1 MTTRRN
7 FLAGAAAF
15 AAAGS
20 WPAGISAWANQK
32 IQLGIQLYTVREDLA
47 KDFEGTLKKLHQI
60 GLRMVQSNLTMAGRP
75 APQLRKLYD
84 SFGFT
89 WESIHASG
97 AGLRDTPQ
105 ATIEQARAVGIKDIT
120 CSSPLYPTDPKAMQ
134 AGPPLDDWKR
144 NADVFNK
151 IGAMCKAAG
160 MSFGFHNHS
169 REFKVVDGVPAFDT
183 LLAYT
188 DPSLV
193 NFEMD
198 IGWVRAAGADPVAY
212 LTKYPKR
219 FTALHIKD
227 LTGEGI
233 PNTNNKMNSAIIGTG
248 LIKWDEVLAAA
259 RKAAVS
265 HAYLEIEEP
274 YNPSP
279 LGMVEASF
287 KFLKGK
293 I

>member
-1 MTTRRN
+1 MTTRRS
-7 FLAGAAAF
+7 FLAGATAAM
-15 AAAGS
+15 AATGV
-20 WPAGISAWANQK
+20 PAWAVEK
-32 IQLGIQLYTVREDLA
+32 MQLGIQLYTVRDDLA
-47 KDFEGTLKKLHQI
+47 KDFEGTLKQLHEI
-60 GLRMVQSNLTMAGRP
+60 GLRVVQSNLVMAGRP
-75 APQLRKLYD
+75 APQLRKIYD

-89 WESIHASG
+89 WDSIHASG
-97 AGLRDTPQ
+97 PALRDTPQ
-105 ATIEQARAVGIKDIT
+105 ATIEQAKAVGIKNIT
-120 CSSPLYPTDPKAMQ
+120 CSSPLYPADPKVMA
-134 AGPPLDDWKR
+134 AGPSADDWKR

-169 REFKVVDGVPAFDT
+169 REFKTIDGVPAFDM

-198 IGWVRAAGADPVAY
+198 IGWVRASGADPAAY
-212 LTKYPKR
+212 LTKFPKR

-227 LTGEGI
+227 LTPEGI
-233 PNTNNKMNSAIIGTG
+233 PNTNNKMNSAIIGKGMVNWTA
-248 LIKWDEVLAAA
+248 VLAAA
-259 RKAAVS
+259 RKSAVTR
-265 HAYLEIEEP
+265 AYLEIEEP

-279 LGMVEASF
+279 LGMVKASYE
-287 KFLKGK
+287 FLKGK

>member
-1 MTTRRN
+1 MTTRRS
-7 FLAGAAAF
+7 FLAGATAAM
-15 AAAGS
+15 AAAGV
-20 WPAGISAWANQK
+20 PAWAVEK
-32 IQLGIQLYTVREDLA
+32 MQLGIQLYTVRDDLA
-47 KDFEGTLKKLHQI
+47 KDFEGTLKQLHEI
-60 GLRMVQSNLTMAGRP
+60 GLRVVQSNLVMAGRP
-75 APQLRKLYD
+75 APQLRKIYD

-89 WESIHASG
+89 WDSIHASG
-97 AGLRDTPQ
+97 PALRDTPQ
-105 ATIEQARAVGIKDIT
+105 ATIEQAKAVGIKNIT
-120 CSSPLYPTDPKAMQ
+120 CSSPLYPADPKVMA
-134 AGPPLDDWKR
+134 AGPSADDWKR

-169 REFKVVDGVPAFDT
+169 REFKTIDGVPAFDM

-198 IGWVRAAGADPVAY
+198 IGWVRASGADPAAY
-212 LTKYPKR
+212 LTKFPKR

-227 LTGEGI
+227 LTPEGI
-233 PNTNNKMNSAIIGTG
+233 PNTNNKMNSAIIGKGMVNWTA
-248 LIKWDEVLAAA
+248 VLAAA
-259 RKAAVS
+259 RKSAVTR
-265 HAYLEIEEP
+265 AYLEIEEP

-279 LGMVEASF
+279 LGMVKASYE
-287 KFLKGK
+287 FLKGK

>member
-15 AAAGS
+15 AAATGG
-20 WPAGISAWANQK
+20 PALTPSWANQK
-32 IQLGIQLYTVREDLA
+32 IQLGIQLYTVRADLA
-47 KDFEGTLKKLHQI
+47 KDYEGTLKKLHDI
-60 GLRMVQSNLTMAGRP
+60 GLRIVQANLVMAGKP
-75 APQLRKLYD
+75 AADQRKLYD

-89 WESIHASG
+89 WDSIHASG
-97 AGLRDTPQ
+97 PALRDTPQ
-105 ATIEQARAVGIKDIT
+105 ATIDQARAVGIKDIT
-120 CSSPLYPTDPKAMQ
+120 CSSPLYPTDPKVMA

-160 MSFGFHNHS
+160 MTFGFHNHS
-169 REFKVVDGVPAFDT
+169 REFKVIDGIPAFDT

-198 IGWVRAAGADPVAY
+198 IGWVRASGADPAAY
-212 LTKYPKR
+212 FAKYPKR

-248 LIKWDEVLAAA
+248 LIDWTAVLAAA

-265 HAYLEIEEP
+265 RAYLEIEEP

-287 KFLKGK
+287 NFLKGK

>member
-15 AAAGS
+15 AAASGG
-20 WPAGISAWANQK
+20 PAWANQK
-32 IQLGIQLYTVREDLA
+32 IQLGIQLYTVRDDLA
-47 KDFEGTLKKLHQI
+47 KDFEGTLKKVHDI
-60 GLRMVQSNLTMAGRP
+60 GLRVVQSNLVMNGRQ
-75 APQLRKLYD
+75 ALELRKIYD

-89 WESIHASG
+89 WDSIHASG
-97 AGLRDTPQ
+97 PALRDTAQ
-105 ATIEQARAVGIKDIT
+105 ATVDQARAVGIKNIT
-120 CSSPLYPTDPKAMQ
+120 CSSPLYPTDRATLM
-134 AGPPLDDWKR
+134 AGAPLDDWKR
-144 NADVFNK
+144 NADTFNK
-151 IGAMCKAAG
+151 VGALCKAAG
-160 MSFGFHNHS
+160 MTFAFHNHS
-169 REFKVVDGVPAFDT
+169 LEFKTIDGVPVFDT

-193 NFEMD
+193 SMEMD
-198 IGWVRAAGADPVAY
+198 IGWVLASGADPVAY

-227 LTGEGI
+227 LTSEGI
-233 PNTNNKMNSAIIGTG
+233 PNTNNKMKSATIGTG
-248 LIKWDEVLAAA
+248 LVDWKATLAAA

-265 HAYLEIEEP
+265 RAYLEIEEP

-287 KFLKGK
+287 KYLKGK

>member
-15 AAAGS
+15 AAASGA
-20 WPAGISAWANQK
+20 PAWANQK
-32 IQLGIQLYTVREDLA
+32 IQLGIQLYTVRDDLA
-47 KDFEGTLKKLHQI
+47 KDFEGTLKKVHDI
-60 GLRMVQSNLTMAGRP
+60 GLRVVQSNLVMAGRP
-75 APQLRKLYD
+75 APELRKIYD
-84 SFGFT
+84 GFGFV
-89 WESIHASG
+89 WDSIHASG
-97 AGLRDTPQ
+97 AALRDTPQ
-105 ATIEQARAVGIKDIT
+105 ATIDQTRAVGIKDVT
-120 CSSPLYPTDPKAMQ
+120 CSSPLYPTDPKIMA
-134 AGPPLDDWKR
+134 AGPSLDDWKR

-151 IGAMCKAAG
+151 IGALCKAAG
-160 MSFGFHNHS
+160 MTFGFHNHS
-169 REFKVVDGVPAFDT
+169 REFKTIAGVAAFDT

-188 DPSLV
+188 DPALV

-198 IGWVRAAGADPVAY
+198 VGWVQASGTDPVAY

-248 LIKWDEVLAAA
+248 LVNWTSVLAAA

-265 HAYLEIEEP
+265 RAYLEIEEP

-287 KFLKGK
+287 NYLKGK

>member
-1 MTTRRN
+1 MTTRRS
-7 FLAGAAAF
+7 FLAGTAAAM
-15 AAAGS
+15 AATAC
-20 WPAGISAWANQK
+20 PAWANQK
-32 IQLGIQLYTVREDLA
+32 IELGIQLYTVRDDLA
-47 KDFEGTLKKLHQI
+47 KDFEGTLKQVKDI
-60 GLRMVQSNLTMAGRP
+60 GLRVVQSNLTMNGRD
-75 APQLRKLYD
+75 AKQLRKIYD

-89 WESIHASG
+89 WDSVHASG
-97 AGLRDTPQ
+97 PALRDTAQQTVDQ
-105 ATIEQARAVGIKDIT
+105 AKAVGIKNVT
-120 CSSPLYPTDPKAMQ
+120 CSFPLYPTDRNILI
-134 AGPPLDDWKR
+134 AGAPIDDWKR
-144 NADVFNK
+144 NADTFNK

-160 MSFGFHNHS
+160 MTFAFHNHS
-169 REFKVVDGVPAFDT
+169 IEFKTIEGVPVYDT

-193 NFEMD
+193 NMEMD
-198 IGWVRAAGADPVAY
+198 IGWVQAGGADPAAY

-233 PNTNNKMNSAIIGTG
+233 PNTNNKMNSAIIGKG
-248 LIKWDEVLAAA
+248 LVKWTPVLAAA

-265 HAYLEIEEP
+265 RAYLEIEEP

-279 LGMVEASF
+279 LGMVKASYE
-287 KFLKGK
+287 FLKGK

>member
-1 MTTRRN
+1 MTTRRS
-7 FLAGAAAF
+7 FLAGATAAM
-15 AAAGS
+15 AAAGV
-20 WPAGISAWANQK
+20 PAWAVEK
-32 IQLGIQLYTVREDLA
+32 RQLGIQLYTVRDDLA
-47 KDFEGTLKKLHQI
+47 KDFEGTLKQLHEI
-60 GLRMVQSNLTMAGRP
+60 GLRVVQSNLVMAGRP
-75 APQLRKLYD
+75 APQLRKIYD

-89 WESIHASG
+89 WDSIHASG
-97 AGLRDTPQ
+97 PALRDTPQ
-105 ATIEQARAVGIKDIT
+105 ATIEQAKAVGIKNIT
-120 CSSPLYPTDPKAMQ
+120 CSSPLYPADPKVMA
-134 AGPPLDDWKR
+134 AGPSADDWKR

-169 REFKVVDGVPAFDT
+169 REFKTIDGVPAFDM

-198 IGWVRAAGADPVAY
+198 IGWVRASGADPAAY
-212 LTKYPKR
+212 LTKFPKR

-227 LTGEGI
+227 LTPEGI
-233 PNTNNKMNSAIIGTG
+233 PNTNNKMNSAIIGKGMVNWTA
-248 LIKWDEVLAAA
+248 VLAAA
-259 RKAAVS
+259 RKSAVTR
-265 HAYLEIEEP
+265 AYLEIEEP

-279 LGMVEASF
+279 LGMVKASYE
-287 KFLKGK
+287 FLKGK

>member
-15 AAAGS
+15 AAASGG
-20 WPAGISAWANQK
+20 PAWANQK
-32 IQLGIQLYTVREDLA
+32 IQLGIQLYTVRDDLA
-47 KDFEGTLKKLHQI
+47 KDFEGTLKKVHDI
-60 GLRMVQSNLTMAGRP
+60 GLRVVQSNLVMNGRQ
-75 APQLRKLYD
+75 ALELRKIYD

-89 WESIHASG
+89 WDSIHASG
-97 AGLRDTPQ
+97 PALRDTAQ
-105 ATIEQARAVGIKDIT
+105 ATVDQSRAVGIKNIT
-120 CSSPLYPTDPKAMQ
+120 CSFPLYPTDRAILM
-134 AGPPLDDWKR
+134 AGAPLDDWKR
-144 NADVFNK
+144 NADTFNK
-151 IGAMCKAAG
+151 VGALCKAAG
-160 MSFGFHNHS
+160 MTFAFHNHS
-169 REFKVVDGVPAFDT
+169 LEFKTIDGVPVFDT

-188 DPSLV
+188 DPPLV
-193 NFEMD
+193 SMEMD
-198 IGWVRAAGADPVAY
+198 IGWVLASGADPVAY

-219 FTALHIKD
+219 FTAVHIKD
-227 LTGEGI
+227 LTSESI

-248 LIKWDEVLAAA
+248 LVDWKATLAAA

-265 HAYLEIEEP
+265 RAYLEIEEP

-287 KFLKGK
+287 KYLKGK

>member
-15 AAAGS
+15 AAASGG
-20 WPAGISAWANQK
+20 PAWANQK
-32 IQLGIQLYTVREDLA
+32 IQLGIQLYTVRDDLA
-47 KDFEGTLKKLHQI
+47 KDFEGTLKKVHDI
-60 GLRMVQSNLTMAGRP
+60 GLRVVQSNLVMNGRQ
-75 APQLRKLYD
+75 APELRKIYD

-89 WESIHASG
+89 WDSIHASG
-97 AGLRDTPQ
+97 PALRDTAQ
-105 ATIEQARAVGIKDIT
+105 ATVDQARAVGIKNIT
-120 CSSPLYPTDPKAMQ
+120 CSFPLYPTDRAILM
-134 AGPPLDDWKR
+134 AGAPLDDWKR
-144 NADVFNK
+144 NADTFNK
-151 IGAMCKAAG
+151 VGALCKAAG
-160 MSFGFHNHS
+160 MTFAFHNHS
-169 REFKVVDGVPAFDT
+169 LEFKTIDGVPVFDT

-193 NFEMD
+193 SMEMD
-198 IGWVRAAGADPVAY
+198 IGWVRASGADPVAY
-212 LTKYPKR
+212 LTKYPRR

-227 LTGEGI
+227 LTSEGI
-233 PNTNNKMNSAIIGTG
+233 PNTNNKMNSATIGTG
-248 LIKWDEVLAAA
+248 LVDWKATLAAA

-265 HAYLEIEEP
+265 RAYLEIEEP

-287 KFLKGK
+287 NYLKGK

>member
-15 AAAGS
+15 AAASGG
-20 WPAGISAWANQK
+20 PAWANQK
-32 IQLGIQLYTVREDLA
+32 IQLGIQLYTVRDDLA
-47 KDFEGTLKKLHQI
+47 KDFEGTLKKVHDI
-60 GLRMVQSNLTMAGRP
+60 GLRVVQSNLVMNGRQ
-75 APQLRKLYD
+75 APELRKNYD

-89 WESIHASG
+89 WDSIHASG
-97 AGLRDTPQ
+97 PALRDTAQ
-105 ATIEQARAVGIKDIT
+105 ATVDQARAVGIKNIT
-120 CSSPLYPTDPKAMQ
+120 CSFPLYPTDRAILM
-134 AGPPLDDWKR
+134 AGAPLDDWKR
-144 NADVFNK
+144 NADTFNK
-151 IGAMCKAAG
+151 IGALCKAAG
-160 MSFGFHNHS
+160 MTYAFHNHS
-169 REFKVVDGVPAFDT
+169 IEFKTIEGTPVYDT

-193 NFEMD
+193 SMEMD
-198 IGWVRAAGADPVAY
+198 IGWVRAGGADPVVY

-219 FTALHIKD
+219 FTAVHIKD
-227 LTGEGI
+227 LTSESI

-248 LIKWDEVLAAA
+248 MVDWKATLAAA
-259 RKAAVS
+259 RKSSVRR
-265 HAYLEIEEP
+265 AYLEIEEP

-287 KFLKGK
+287 KYLKGK

>member
-1 MTTRRN
+1 MTTRRS
-7 FLAGAAAF
+7 FLAGATAAM
-15 AAAGS
+15 AAAGV
-20 WPAGISAWANQK
+20 PAWAVEK
-32 IQLGIQLYTVREDLA
+32 MQLGIQLYTVRDDLA
-47 KDFEGTLKKLHQI
+47 KDFEGTLKQLHEI
-60 GLRMVQSNLTMAGRP
+60 GLRVVQSNLVMAGRP
-75 APQLRKLYD
+75 APQLRKIYD

-89 WESIHASG
+89 WDSIHASG
-97 AGLRDTPQ
+97 PALRDTPQ
-105 ATIEQARAVGIKDIT
+105 ATIEQAKAVGIKNIT
-120 CSSPLYPTDPKAMQ
+120 CSSPLYPADPKVMA
-134 AGPPLDDWKR
+134 AGPSADDWKR

-169 REFKVVDGVPAFDT
+169 REFKTIDGVPAFDM

-198 IGWVRAAGADPVAY
+198 IGWVRASGADPAAY
-212 LTKYPKR
+212 LTKFPKR

-227 LTGEGI
+227 LTPEGI
-233 PNTNNKMNSAIIGTG
+233 PNTNNKMNRAIIGKGMVNWTA
-248 LIKWDEVLAAA
+248 VLAAA
-259 RKAAVS
+259 RKSAVTR
-265 HAYLEIEEP
+265 AYLEIEEP

-279 LGMVEASF
+279 LGMVKASYE
-287 KFLKGK
+287 FLKGK

>member
-15 AAAGS
+15 AAASGG
-20 WPAGISAWANQK
+20 PAWANQK
-32 IQLGIQLYTVREDLA
+32 IQLGIQLYTVRDDLA
-47 KDFEGTLKKLHQI
+47 KDFEGTLKKVHDI
-60 GLRMVQSNLTMAGRP
+60 GLRVVQSNLVMNGRQ
-75 APQLRKLYD
+75 APELRKNYD

-89 WESIHASG
+89 WDSIHASG
-97 AGLRDTPQ
+97 PALRDTAQ
-105 ATIEQARAVGIKDIT
+105 ATVDQARAVGIKNIT
-120 CSSPLYPTDPKAMQ
+120 CSFPLYPTDRAILM
-134 AGPPLDDWKR
+134 AGAPLDDWKR
-144 NADVFNK
+144 NADTFNK
-151 IGAMCKAAG
+151 IGALCKAAG
-160 MSFGFHNHS
+160 MTFAFHNHS
-169 REFKVVDGVPAFDT
+169 IEFKTIEGTPVYDT

-193 NFEMD
+193 SMEMD
-198 IGWVRAAGADPVAY
+198 IGWVRAGGADPVVY

-219 FTALHIKD
+219 FTAVHIKD
-227 LTGEGI
+227 LTSESI

-248 LIKWDEVLAAA
+248 MVDWKATLAAA
-259 RKAAVS
+259 RKSSVRR
-265 HAYLEIEEP
+265 AYLEIEEP

-287 KFLKGK
+287 KYLKGK

>member
-20 WPAGISAWANQK
+20 LPGFNSSWANQK
-32 IQLGIQLYTVREDLA
+32 INLGIQLYTVRADLT
-47 KDFEGTLKKLHQI
+47 KDYEGTMKKLQEI
-60 GLRMVQSNLTMAGRP
+60 GLRRVQANLVMAGKP
-75 APQLRKLYD
+75 AADQRKLYD
-84 SFGFT
+84 SMGFV
-89 WESIHASG
+89 WESIHAG
-97 AGLRDTPQ
+97 GPALRDTPQ
-105 ATIEQARAVGIKDIT
+105 DTINQAKAVGIKNVT
-120 CSSPLYPTDPKAMQ
+120 CSSPLYPADPKDMA
-134 AGPPLDDWKR
+134 AGPTLDDWKR

-151 IGAMCKAAG
+151 VGALCKDAG
-160 MSFGFHNHS
+160 MTFAFHNHS
-169 REFKVVDGVPAFDT
+169 REFKVTDGIPAFDT

-227 LTGEGI
+227 LTGEGV
-233 PNTNNKMNSAIIGTG
+233 PNTNNKMNSATIGTG
-248 LIKWDEVLAAA
+248 LVKWTEVLAAA

-265 HAYLEIEEP
+265 NAYLEIEEP

>member
-1 MTTRRN
+1 MTTRRS
-7 FLAGAAAF
+7 FLAGAATAM
-15 AAAGS
+15 AATGF
-20 WPAGISAWANQK
+20 PAAWANEK
-32 IQLGIQLYTVREDLA
+32 IQLGIQLYTVRDDLA
-47 KDFEGTLKKLHQI
+47 KDFEGTLKQLHDI
-60 GLRMVQSNLTMAGRP
+60 GLRLVQSNLTMAGRP
-75 APQLRKLYD
+75 APQLRKIYD

-89 WESIHASG
+89 WDSIHASG
-97 AGLRDTPQ
+97 PALRDTPQ
-105 ATIEQARAVGIKDIT
+105 QTIEQGKAVGIKDIT
-120 CSSPLYPTDPKAMQ
+120 CSSPLYPADPKMMA

-169 REFKVVDGVPAFDT
+169 REFKPIDGVPAFDT

-188 DPSLV
+188 DPALV

-198 IGWVRAAGADPVAY
+198 IGWVRASGADPAVY

-227 LTGEGI
+227 LTPEGI
-233 PNTNNKMNSAIIGTG
+233 PNPNNKMNSAIIGKGMVNWTA
-248 LIKWDEVLAAA
+248 VLAAA
-259 RKAAVS
+259 RKSAVS
-265 HAYLEIEEP
+265 RAYLEIEEP

-279 LGMVEASF
+279 LGMVKASYE
-287 KFLKGK
+287 FLKGK

>member
-20 WPAGISAWANQK
+20 LPALANQK
-32 IQLGIQLYTVREDLA
+32 IALGIQLYTVRADLA
-47 KDFEGTLKKLHQI
+47 QDYEGTLKKLHQI
-60 GLRMVQSNLTMAGRP
+60 GLRRVQANLVMAGKP
-75 APQLRKLYD
+75 AADQRKLYD
-84 SFGFT
+84 SMGFV

-97 AGLRDTPQ
+97 PALRDTPQ
-105 ATIEQARAVGIKDIT
+105 VTIEQAKAVGIKNIT
-120 CSSPLYPTDPKAMQ
+120 CSSPLYPTDPKVMAQ
-134 AGPPLDDWKR
+134 GPALDDWKR

-151 IGAMCKAAG
+151 AGALCKASG
-160 MSFGFHNHS
+160 MSFAFHNHS
-169 REFKVVDGVPAFDT
+169 REFKVIDGIPAFDT

-188 DPSLV
+188 DPALV

-198 IGWVRAAGADPVAY
+198 IGWVQAAGADPAVY
-212 LTKYPKR
+212 LTKYPRR

-233 PNTNNKMNSAIIGTG
+233 PNTNNKMNSATIGAG
-248 LIKWDEVLAAA
+248 LVKWNDVLAAA

-265 HAYLEIEEP
+265 NAYLEIEEP

-279 LGMVEASF
+279 LAMVEASF

>member
-1 MTTRRN
+1 MTTRRS
-7 FLAGAAAF
+7 FLAGATAAM
-15 AAAGS
+15 AAAGM
-20 WPAGISAWANQK
+20 PAWAVEK
-32 IQLGIQLYTVREDLA
+32 MQLGIQLYTVRDDLA
-47 KDFEGTLKKLHQI
+47 KDFEGTLKQLHEI
-60 GLRMVQSNLTMAGRP
+60 GLRVVQSNLVMAGRP
-75 APQLRKLYD
+75 APQLRKIYD

-89 WESIHASG
+89 WDSIHAG
-97 AGLRDTPQ
+97 GPALRDTPQ
-105 ATIEQARAVGIKDIT
+105 QTIEQAKAVGINNVT
-120 CSSPLYPTDPKAMQ
+120 CSSPLYPADPKVMA
-134 AGPPLDDWKR
+134 AGPSADDWKR

-169 REFKVVDGVPAFDT
+169 REFKAIEGVPAFDM

-198 IGWVRAAGADPVAY
+198 IGWVRASGADPVAY

-227 LTGEGI
+227 LTPEGI
-233 PNTNNKMNSAIIGTG
+233 PNTNNKMNSAIIGKGMVNWTA
-248 LIKWDEVLAAA
+248 VLAAA
-259 RKAAVS
+259 RKSAVTR
-265 HAYLEIEEP
+265 AYLEIEEP

-279 LGMVEASF
+279 LGMVKASYE
-287 KFLKGK
+287 FLKGK

>member
-1 MTTRRN
+1 MTTRRS
-7 FLAGAAAF
+7 FLAGATAAM
-15 AAAGS
+15 AAAGM
-20 WPAGISAWANQK
+20 PAWAVEK
-32 IQLGIQLYTVREDLA
+32 MQLGIQLYTVRDDLA
-47 KDFEGTLKKLHQI
+47 KDFEGTLKQLHEI
-60 GLRMVQSNLTMAGRP
+60 GLRVVQSNLVMAGRP
-75 APQLRKLYD
+75 APQLRKIYD

-89 WESIHASG
+89 WDSIHASG
-97 AGLRDTPQ
+97 PALRDTPQ
-105 ATIEQARAVGIKDIT
+105 QTIEQAKAVGINNVT
-120 CSSPLYPTDPKAMQ
+120 CSSPLYPADPKVMA
-134 AGPPLDDWKR
+134 AGPSADDWKR

-169 REFKVVDGVPAFDT
+169 REFKAIEGVPAFDM

-198 IGWVRAAGADPVAY
+198 IGWVRASGADPVAY

-227 LTGEGI
+227 LTPEGI
-233 PNTNNKMNSAIIGTG
+233 PNTNNKMNSAIIGKGMVNWTA
-248 LIKWDEVLAAA
+248 VLAAA
-259 RKAAVS
+259 RKSAVTR
-265 HAYLEIEEP
+265 AYLEIEEP

-279 LGMVEASF
+279 LGMVKASYE
-287 KFLKGK
+287 FLKGK

>member
-15 AAAGS
+15 AAAAT
-20 WPAGISAWANQK
+20 PAWADQK
-32 IQLGIQLYTVREDLA
+32 IQLGIQLYTVRDDLA
-47 KDFEGTLKKLHQI
+47 KDFEGTLKKVHDI
-60 GLRMVQSNLTMAGRP
+60 GLRVVQSNLVMNGRQ
-75 APQLRKLYD
+75 APELRKIYD
-84 SFGFT
+84 RFGFT
-89 WESIHASG
+89 WDSIHASG
-97 AGLRDTPQ
+97 PALRDTAQQTVDQ
-105 ATIEQARAVGIKDIT
+105 AKAVGIKNIT
-120 CSSPLYPTDPKAMQ
+120 CSFPLYPTDRAILM
-134 AGPPLDDWKR
+134 AGAPLDDWKR
-144 NADVFNK
+144 NADTFNK
-151 IGAMCKAAG
+151 IGALCKAAG
-160 MSFGFHNHS
+160 MTFAFHNHS
-169 REFKVVDGVPAFDT
+169 LEFKTIDGVPVFDT

-193 NFEMD
+193 SMEMD
-198 IGWVRAAGADPVAY
+198 IGWVRASGADPVAY
-212 LTKYPKR
+212 LTKYPRR

-227 LTGEGI
+227 LTSEGI

-248 LIKWDEVLAAA
+248 LVDWKATLAAA

-265 HAYLEIEEP
+265 RAYLEIEEP

-287 KFLKGK
+287 KYLKGK

>member
-20 WPAGISAWANQK
+20 LPAVNPAWANQK
-32 IQLGIQLYTVREDLA
+32 INLGIQLYTVRADLA
-47 KDFEGTLKKLHQI
+47 KDYEGTLKTLHRI
-60 GLRMVQSNLTMAGRP
+60 GLRRVQANLVMEGKP
-75 APQLRKLYD
+75 AADQRKLYD
-84 SFGFT
+84 SMGFV
-89 WESIHASG
+89 WESIHAG
-97 AGLRDTPQ
+97 GPALRDTPQ
-105 ATIEQARAVGIKDIT
+105 ATIDQAKAVGIKNVT
-120 CSSPLYPTDPKAMQ
+120 CSSPLYPADPKVMAE
-134 AGPPLDDWKR
+134 GPTMDDWKR

-151 IGAMCKAAG
+151 VGAMCKAAG
-160 MSFGFHNHS
+160 MTFGFHNHS
-169 REFKVVDGVPAFDT
+169 REFKVIDGIPAFDT

-193 NFEMD
+193 SFEMD
-198 IGWVRAAGADPVAY
+198 VGWVRAAGVDPVAY
-212 LTKYPKR
+212 LNRHPKR

-233 PNTNNKMNSAIIGTG
+233 PNTNNKMNSATIGTG
-248 LIKWDEVLAAA
+248 MVKWDEVLAAA
-259 RKAAVS
+259 RKASVS
-265 HAYLEIEEP
+265 NAYLEIEEP

-279 LGMVEASF
+279 LAMVEASF
-287 KFLKGK
+287 KFLQGK

>member
-1 MTTRRN
+1 MTTRRS
-7 FLAGAAAF
+7 FLAGAATAM
-15 AAAGS
+15 AATGF
-20 WPAGISAWANQK
+20 PAAWANEK
-32 IQLGIQLYTVREDLA
+32 IQLGIQLYTVRDDLA
-47 KDFEGTLKKLHQI
+47 KDFEGTLKQLHDI
-60 GLRMVQSNLTMAGRP
+60 GLRLVQSNLTMAGRP
-75 APQLRKLYD
+75 APQLRKIYD

-89 WESIHASG
+89 WDSIHASG
-97 AGLRDTPQ
+97 PALRDTPQ
-105 ATIEQARAVGIKDIT
+105 QTIEQAKAVGIKDIT
-120 CSSPLYPTDPKAMQ
+120 CSSPLYPTDPKMMA

-169 REFKVVDGVPAFDT
+169 REFKPIDGVPAFDT

-188 DPSLV
+188 DPALV

-198 IGWVRAAGADPVAY
+198 IGWVRASGADPAVY

-227 LTGEGI
+227 LTPEGI
-233 PNTNNKMNSAIIGTG
+233 PNTNNKMNSAIIGKGMVNWTA
-248 LIKWDEVLAAA
+248 VLAAA
-259 RKAAVS
+259 RKSAVS
-265 HAYLEIEEP
+265 RAYLEIEEP

-279 LGMVEASF
+279 LGMVKASYE
-287 KFLKGK
+287 FLKGK

>member
-15 AAAGS
+15 ASAGAA
-20 WPAGISAWANQK
+20 PAFANQK
-32 IQLGIQLYTVREDLA
+32 IQLGIQLYTVRDDLA
-47 KDFEGTLKKLHQI
+47 KDFEGTLKKLHDI
-60 GLRMVQSNLTMAGRP
+60 GLRMVQSNLTMNGRQ
-75 APQLRKLYD
+75 APELRKIYD
-84 SFGFT
+84 GFGFT
-89 WESIHASG
+89 WVSIHASG
-97 AGLRDTPQ
+97 PALRDTPQ
-105 ATIEQARAVGIKDIT
+105 VTIDQAKAAGIKDVT
-120 CSSPLYPTDPKAMQ
+120 CSSPLYPTDPKIMA
-134 AGPPLDDWKR
+134 AGPSLDDWKR

-160 MSFGFHNHS
+160 MTFGFHNHN
-169 REFKVVDGVPAFDT
+169 REFKTIEGVPAFDT

-188 DPSLV
+188 DPALV

-198 IGWVRAAGADPVAY
+198 VGWVRASGADPVAY

-248 LIKWDEVLAAA
+248 LVNWTEVLAAA

-265 HAYLEIEEP
+265 RAYLEIEEP

-287 KFLKGK
+287 NYLKGK